1 MFTSTGGMS
10 PLGTIAAIAAV
21 AGIAL
26 LVAYAVRRGL
36 VNRELDGTLNR
47 ESSPEGVLEPGPS
60 ATPQAS
66 RLLGSAGALLLA
78 VGLVLGVVAVV
89 VGPSASNGSAGTPV
103 SSAGD
108 CAQSWNGCPQ
118 VTAQPSGTP

>member
-1 MFTSTGGMS
+1 MFTSTGGLS
-10 PLGTIAAIAAV
+10 LLGPIAAIAIV

-36 VNRELDGTLNR
+36 VHRELDGTLNR

-60 ATPQAS
+60 STPQAS
-66 RLLGSAGALLLA
+66 RLLGSVGALLLV

-89 VGPSASNGSAGTPV
+89 AGPGGGNSSAGTPV
-103 SSAGD
+103 SSAAD

-118 VTAQPSGTP
+118 VTAAP